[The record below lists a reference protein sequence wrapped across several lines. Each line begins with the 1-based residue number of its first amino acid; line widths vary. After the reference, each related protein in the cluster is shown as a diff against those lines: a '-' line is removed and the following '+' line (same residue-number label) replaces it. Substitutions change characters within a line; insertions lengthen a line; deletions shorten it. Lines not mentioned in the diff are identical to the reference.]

1 MIIYEGFNFGV
12 NRHVS
17 CYLVELLMQKN
28 IDVAGV
34 FRYVEYIHGNV
45 GDCDSVYKLT
55 NKLQPVDMF
64 PFSC

>member
-1 MIIYEGFNFGV
+1 
-12 NRHVS
+12 
-17 CYLVELLMQKN
+17 MQKN